1 MVTINKSYMIAPGTA
16 KTIGHILVVH
26 ATADYEA
33 TAANLASYEHR
44 TWRSAETFVHLAV
57 DDKGAFQVAPTGY
70 VAWGAGNVNRLAP
83 VQIELCQF
91 RDRVRALKAYNNL
104 IALAVAQAKLYGVP
118 LTLDSTDKTNG
129 IKSHYWCSR
138 TYGGSDHTDPYAYLQ
153 SIGISKAQLA
163 ADLKAGHASVTA
175 TATATVLKPTVP
187 VKTTAAKAT
196 TTKLA
201 VDGDWGASTTKRLQ
215 VIYKTT
221 ADGIV
226 SSQYPWACFK
236 GAVTGFKYEKVNPA
250 GSLLIAAIQRSL
262 GLKDDGL
269 LGPAT
274 IRAMQRKAGTPVDG
288 VISVHSQLVMYIQR
302 ELNAGRKPF

>member
-1 MVTINKSYMIAPGTA
+1 MTVKIDKSFAITPGTA
-16 KTIGHILVVH
+16 KTTGHIIVLH

-33 TAANLASYEHR
+33 TAKQMATYEHR
-44 TWRSAETFVHLAV
+44 VWRSEETFVHFGV
-57 DDKGAFQVAPTGY
+57 DDKGAYQVGTPGL

-83 VQIELCQF
+83 VQLELCQF
-91 RDRVRALKAYNNL
+91 KDRARALKAYANWVE
-104 IALAVAQAKLYGVP
+104 LAVTMAKKYGVP

-163 ADLKAGHASVTA
+163 KDLKAGKASAAA
-175 TATATVLKPTVP
+175 TSKAK
-187 VKTTAAKAT
+187 KTTS
-196 TTKLA
+196 TKLA
-201 VDGDWGASTTKRLQ
+201 VDGDWGAATTKRLQ

-226 SSQYPWACFK
+226 SGQYPWACFK

-250 GSLLIAAIQRSL
+250 GSLLIAAIQRSM

-274 IRAMQRKAGTPVDG
+274 IKAMQSKAGTPVDG
-288 VISVHSQLVMYIQR
+288 SISVHSQLVIYMQR
-302 ELNAGRKPF
+302 QLNAGRKPF